1 VKASHPFGKNYSYWK
16 CPQCNSLNQSDSPAV
31 CYRCGMRVAFELG
44 KMPVRWEP
52 VGEPEVALVPGP
64 WFPYDD
70 LSWLRG

>member
-1 VKASHPFGKNYSYWK
+1 
-16 CPQCNSLNQSDSPAV
+16 
-31 CYRCGMRVAFELG
+31 VAFELG